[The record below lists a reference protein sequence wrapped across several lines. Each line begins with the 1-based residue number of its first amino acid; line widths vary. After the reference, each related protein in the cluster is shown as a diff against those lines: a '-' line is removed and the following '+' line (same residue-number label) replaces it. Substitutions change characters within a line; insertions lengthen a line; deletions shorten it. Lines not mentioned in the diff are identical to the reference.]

1 MIAPFIAQVSFL
13 SWLLHPGVPLPH
25 IPAWV
30 LQVLMSQSVIQAL
43 TPFAVASLICA
54 LGTFL
59 LPIETKGRALLVR
72 NLLMLLL
79 KTVLQ
84 LYHQTYFISFLAKLL
99 MTAAAPSFTW
109 WIRHLQLTSVILL
122 ESLTVGY

>member
-13 SWLLHPGVPLPH
+13 PRLPRPGVPLPH
-25 IPAWV
+25 IAARV
-30 LQVLMSQSVIQAL
+30 LQVLMSQSVILAL

-72 NLLMLLL
+72 HLELLL
-79 KTVLQ
+79 KTPSAVL
-84 LYHQTYFISFLAKLL
+84 SFV
-99 MTAAAPSFTW
+99 SF
-109 WIRHLQLTSVILL
+109 
-122 ESLTVGY
+122 